1 MARNKRPPKSPPSGV
16 ITVMFTDIV
25 NSTRLKGLM
34 EGNTAA
40 RRDAKFRSDVK
51 EPHDKM
57 VLTCLEEAG
66 GHKVKSTGDGYL
78 FTFTDA
84 EEAVLCA
91 LRIQDQLHANPINSP
106 LGPLQVRIGL
116 HTGIANP
123 IGDDYIASA
132 IDKAARVESRAEP
145 GHVFVSRETHYLI
158 IGKLRGVDFE
168 QAGTFELRGLESED
182 LYRAFR
188 PGVKTSG
195 GDTPRDSHHD
205 TSRAQLQNPYDFDT
219 IATRKTFK
227 GRGVESEELLD
238 SIETGTHT
246 AVFGLQRMGKTSLIE
261 EGLREGIERRS
272 DLSEVVRLVKIDM
285 HKLGGDQVRYRDFL
299 HAVIDAITEKVAS
312 VGLGREIQN
321 LRARTDELVTP
332 GRYQRGDR
340 TEFFSVLS
348 TLFRGF
354 ADATHRRIVLF
365 IDEFSEVRKV
375 IERNKT
381 ALQHNPLRTRGLL
394 PHDLYIDVPFIHHLG
409 SILKDQELKQKLTL
423 IILVRPFISEYDERE
438 GLQLLKL
445 MKPIT
450 LYYLDEKAAKALIT
464 EPLEGQVAYEVG
476 AGDYLYRLTAG
487 HPYLLQFILKLIV
500 DRVKRDGR
508 RTITLEDVKS
518 IEDRMISEGP
528 AYDAQFAV
536 LISDYSVDE
545 ITHPKEALLGKGLL
559 ALVARFGHEQQEG
572 WVNEEQIFNE
582 LSKYKIPIE
591 KTASLLSQLTRTKI
605 LEEMSENGKL
615 RYRMSVPLLRKRFVR
630 QNLYL
635 KYFRQIAR

>member
-1 MARNKRPPKSPPSGV
+1 
-16 ITVMFTDIV
+16 
-25 NSTRLKGLM
+25 
-34 EGNTAA
+34 
-40 RRDAKFRSDVK
+40 
-51 EPHDKM
+51 
-57 VLTCLEEAG
+57 
-66 GHKVKSTGDGYL
+66 
-78 FTFTDA
+78 
-84 EEAVLCA
+84 
-91 LRIQDQLHANPINSP
+91 
-106 LGPLQVRIGL
+106 
-116 HTGIANP
+116 
-123 IGDDYIASA
+123 
-132 IDKAARVESRAEP
+132 
-145 GHVFVSRETHYLI
+145 
-158 IGKLRGVDFE
+158 
-168 QAGTFELRGLESED
+168 
-182 LYRAFR
+182 
-188 PGVKTSG
+188 
-195 GDTPRDSHHD
+195 
-205 TSRAQLQNPYDFDT
+205 
-219 IATRKTFK
+219 
-227 GRGVESEELLD
+227 
-238 SIETGTHT
+238 
-246 AVFGLQRMGKTSLIE
+246 
-261 EGLREGIERRS
+261 
-272 DLSEVVRLVKIDM
+272 
-285 HKLGGDQVRYRDFL
+285 
-299 HAVIDAITEKVAS
+299 
-312 VGLGREIQN
+312 
-321 LRARTDELVTP
+321 
-332 GRYQRGDR
+332 
-340 TEFFSVLS
+340 
-348 TLFRGF
+348 
-354 ADATHRRIVLF
+354 
-365 IDEFSEVRKV
+365 
-375 IERNKT
+375 
-381 ALQHNPLRTRGLL
+381 LQHNPLRTRGLL

-423 IILVRPFISEYDERE
+423 IVLVRPFISEYDERE

-487 HPYLLQFILKLIV
+487 HPYFLQFILKLIV

-508 RTITLEDVKS
+508 RTITLEDVKA